1 MSGPEIPACLPD
13 EEPLVDADVFERAG
27 RVLVSE
33 PERMTD
39 RVLALPL
46 PPSRR
51 GLAVPA
57 TAAPTGDEPLPL
69 PTVKVILDNIV
80 KVGNMLGELKGDVA
94 TKDDIAA
101 VNERLEKLEHM
112 LKSVANVLTS
122 IGGWIQQA
130 PRPRRVTNPCPC
142 QPSR

>member
-1 MSGPEIPACLPD
+1 M
-13 EEPLVDADVFERAG
+13 
-27 RVLVSE
+27 
-33 PERMTD
+33 
-39 RVLALPL
+39 
-46 PPSRR
+46 
-51 GLAVPA
+51 
-57 TAAPTGDEPLPL
+57 
-69 PTVKVILDNIV
+69 ILDNIV

-130 PRPRRVTNPCPC
+130 DTRIANMDERLIDIERHLGTHDDALARIEGRLGT
-142 QPSR
+142 QP